1 MSLELGKVL
10 VVDDEAA
17 IRRLLRNTLQ
27 VNDYRVFEAGS
38 VGEALAMAA
47 SHLPDV
53 ILLDLGLPDGDGL
66 SVIDAVRQTS
76 AVPIIVLSS
85 RTDDGGK
92 VRALDAGADD
102 YVTKPFSVDELLA
115 RIRAALRHRVQSQG
129 AQPLFVR
136 GGLTVD
142 LVRRLVTRDGVEVRL
157 SPKEYGI
164 LQQLVL
170 HAGRV
175 LTHRHLLR
183 EVWQQDSEGDVAYL
197 RVYIRQLRG
206 KLEANPEQPSLI
218 VTEPGVGYRLRG
230 EA

>member
-66 SVIDAVRQTS
+66 RVIDTVRATS

-142 LVRRLVTRDGVEVRL
+142 LVRRLVIRDGVEVRL

>member
-27 VNDYRVFEAGS
+27 VNDYRVFEAGT
-38 VGEALAMAA
+38 VADAVAMAA

-66 SVIDAVRQTS
+66 TVIDTVRQRS

-85 RTDDGGK
+85 RTDDSGK

-115 RIRAALRHRVQSQG
+115 RIRTALRHRMQRQG
-129 AQPLFVR
+129 TPPVFVR
-136 GGLTVD
+136 GDLSVD
-142 LVRRLVTRDGVEVRL
+142 LVRRLVMRDGAEVRL

-170 HAGRV
+170 HAGKV

-183 EVWQQDSEGDVAYL
+183 EVWQQDSDGDVAYL

-218 VTEPGVGYRLRG
+218 VTEPGVGYRLRN

>member
-27 VNDYRVFEAGS
+27 VNDYRVFEAGT
-38 VGEALAMAA
+38 VAEALALSA
-47 SHLPDV
+47 SHQPDV

-66 SVIDAVRQTS
+66 SVIEAVRQRS

-85 RTDDGGK
+85 RTDDSGK

-115 RIRAALRHRVQSQG
+115 RIRTALRHRMQRQG

-136 GGLTVD
+136 GGLSVD
-142 LVRRLVTRDGVEVRL
+142 LVRRLVLRDGVEVRL

-183 EVWQQDSEGDVAYL
+183 EVWQQDSDGDVAYL

-206 KLEANPEQPSLI
+206 KLEVNPEQPSLI
-218 VTEPGVGYRLRG
+218 VTEPGVGYRLRS